1 MEYFTIT
8 DTGRVRKNNEDN
20 YYSQSTNE
28 FSLFIICDGMGGH
41 NAGEVAS
48 MLACDLISRNILEN
62 IHKTD
67 PDDLFDLIAESVRL
81 AHNKIVKKSLE
92 DKSRSNMGTTM
103 VLSLIVED
111 ILYYANVGDSRI
123 YIYNENGLE
132 QITRDHS
139 FVQELLDS
147 GAITEE
153 EAAFYPRNQ
162 ITSALG
168 AVENYKIDI
177 KKQKLKYGD
186 LILMAS
192 DGLTDLIDDEDIE
205 DVLSNGYNV
214 RESCDILKYMANST
228 GGKDNI
234 TITIAKLIEEDNDW

>member
-8 DTGRVRKNNEDN
+8 DKGRVRKNNEDN
-20 YYSQSTNE
+20 YYSQSTSK

-41 NAGEVAS
+41 KAGEVAS
-48 MLACDLISRNILEN
+48 MLACDLISKNIVEN
-62 IHKTD
+62 IEKID
-67 PDDLFDLIAESVRL
+67 SEDIFDLIAESVKI
-81 AHNKIVKKSLE
+81 AHNKIVEESIK
-92 DKSRSNMGTTM
+92 DDSRSNMGTTL
-103 VLSLIVED
+103 VLSLVINN

-123 YIYNENGLE
+123 YTYNDKGLV

-139 FVQELLDS
+139 YVQELLDS
-147 GAITEE
+147 GAISEE

-168 AVENYKIDI
+168 TVDNYKIDI
-177 KKQKLKYGD
+177 KKQELNKGD
-186 LILMAS
+186 MILMAS
-192 DGLTDLIDDEDIE
+192 DGLTDMIDDDDIE

-234 TITIAKLIEEDNDW
+234 TITIAKLIEENHGW